1 MTVLRVARIDRF
13 RAAAALS
20 ALFEV
25 ASSASSGIAA
35 RALAGRTGGTRALRK
50 RLADPPAMPPSTR
63 FGPFPSAGL
72 AELAAREAGAS

>member
-1 MTVLRVARIDRF
+1 MTVLRTGRIDRF

-35 RALAGRTGGTRALRK
+35 QALAGRTGGPRVLRK